1 MFKISRWFV
10 ELCKTL
16 DQPLGILDSIYQFTE
31 HGSRGS
37 WLDLEES
44 SWFVTLE
51 CKDRVQ
57 RRSRSS
63 GNEAMKGEKKSVAEV
78 KTRQKNQE
86 AQTRGERRNNRF
98 VHDWQRLLEVRK
110 RIVNRKKV
118 LYYRYNIGMMSL
130 WHVSSLNVRSTRIT
144 SFLSYVLAIQALI
157 VVASVKIFIEKK
169 NVEIEKNIYMYKKK
183 KRKKQNEV
191 QWRKEKKERKNV
203 PFNVAFRFTHTYTH
217 IHFHSLSLSLSRTFS
232 YFPFKTYARET
243 ST

>member
-183 KRKKQNEV
+183 KKGRNKMRYSEERKRKKGKMFLLTLLFV
-191 QWRKEKKERKNV
+191 LRIR
-203 PFNVAFRFTHTYTH
+203 THTYTF
-217 IHFHSLSLSLSRTFS
+217 ILSLSLSRTFS

>member
-1 MFKISRWFV
+1 
-10 ELCKTL
+10 
-16 DQPLGILDSIYQFTE
+16 
-31 HGSRGS
+31 
-37 WLDLEES
+37 
-44 SWFVTLE
+44 
-51 CKDRVQ
+51 
-57 RRSRSS
+57 
-63 GNEAMKGEKKSVAEV
+63 MKGEKKSVAEV

-183 KRKKQNEV
+183 KEETKWGTVKKGKE
-191 QWRKEKKERKNV
+191 RKEKCS
-203 PFNVAFRFTHTYTH
+203 F
-217 IHFHSLSLSLSRTFS
+217 
-232 YFPFKTYARET
+232 
-243 ST
+243 